1 MFLGLGA
8 KENETMNLDG
18 SLGQP
23 ERALGHSSKTVEG
36 GLEGEGNGHGK
47 PEAQQ
52 QKWK

>member
-8 KENETMNLDG
+8 KENETMDLDG

-23 ERALGHSSKTVEG
+23 ERALEHSGNAVG
-36 GLEGEGNGHGK
+36 DGLAGEGHGHGR